1 MKIHEY
7 QGKQLFAKYGVP
19 IPKGIPAFTVDE
31 AEAAAKKLIAE
42 TGSNVVVVKA
52 QIHAGGRGKG
62 GGVKVAKGGAAEA
75 RELASK
81 ILGMQLVTH
90 QTGPEGQ
97 KVRRLYIEQGLEMQ
111 CELYLGAVVDRDQRR
126 IAFMVSTEGG
136 VEIEKVAAET
146 PEKIITV
153 HVDPIVGL
161 AAYQARELA
170 FALGLLKYGKETVAK
185 FVKLVFALYELFVK
199 EDCSLCE
206 INPLVVLKNGDVV
219 ALDAKLNF
227 DDNAE
232 FRHAGSRSG
241 SPSAAGGWAEQR
253 DVDEEDPT
261 ELEAKQTGLN
271 YVSLDGNVGCLVN
284 GAGLAMATMDIIKH
298 FGEKDGV
305 APANFLDV
313 GGGANQEQV
322 TKAFKMIL
330 KSPKVKAIFVNIF
343 GGIMKCDVI
352 ANGVVAA
359 AKEIGLK
366 VPLVVRL
373 EGTNVELGRKI
384 LSESGLAIQTATTMA
399 DGAQKI
405 VAAVKGGAK

>member
-7 QGKQLFAKYGVP
+7 QGKEIFRRYGVP
-19 IPKGIPAFTVDE
+19 IPKGYPAFSAAE
-31 AEAAAKKLIAE
+31 AEEAAKKLAAE
-42 TGSNVVVVKA
+42 TGSPVVVVKA

-62 GGVKVAKGGAAEA
+62 GGVKVAKGGAGEA
-75 RELASK
+75 RALAEK

-90 QTGPEGQ
+90 QTGPGGQ
-97 KVRRLYIEQGLEMQ
+97 KVRRLYIEQGLDIAR
-111 CELYLGAVVDRDQRR
+111 ELYFGAVVDRDRRR
-126 IAFMVSTEGG
+126 IAFMASTEGG

-146 PEKIITV
+146 PDKILTV
-153 HVDPIVGL
+153 HVEPVTGLTPFQARKLAYGLGL
-161 AAYQARELA
+161 A
-170 FALGLLKYGKETVAK
+170 KDSVAK
-185 FVKLVFALYELFVK
+185 FVKLALSLYDLFVK

-206 INPLVVLKNGDVV
+206 INPLVVTKSGDVV

-232 FRHAGSRSG
+232 FRHTS
-241 SPSAAGGWAEQR
+241 SAAAASGVAEWKPLEDR
-253 DVDEEDPT
+253 DEEDPV
-261 ELEAKQTGLN
+261 ELEAKEAGLN

-298 FGEKDGV
+298 FGEKHGV

-330 KSPKVKAIFVNIF
+330 HSPKVRAIFVNIF

-359 AKEIGLK
+359 AREMGLK

-384 LSESGLAIQTATTMA
+384 LGESGLKIEAATTMA
-399 DGAQKI
+399 DGAEKI
-405 VAAVKGGAK
+405 VKAVAT